1 MKLSQERSRQTREQI
16 LAAARALFA
25 VQGFEQTSIDQ
36 VAAGAKVAKA
46 SVFAHFGDKTN
57 LLAALGLAEIEA
69 ISARSRGLAAAA
81 IAGPLG
87 REQIDPEPLDP
98 EPLDKVIHRLLSPWL
113 DYFGADP
120 AFARLYLSQS
130 GLGAGP
136 FTERFL
142 SICHELEG
150 LVATLIRTT
159 LPACDDARATM
170 LSRGIQALLHE
181 VMVYR
186 LSGWTP
192 DAAAARAMLGDFL
205 TVWIAGATASVDAS
219 VSASGGTSSA

>member
-57 LLAALGLAEIEA
+57 LLAALGLAEIET
-69 ISARSRGLAAAA
+69 IVENSRRLAS
-81 IAGPLG
+81 GP
-87 REQIDPEPLDP
+87 EVEPL
-98 EPLDKVIHRLLSPWL
+98 EESLYRLLAPWL
-113 DYFGADP
+113 RYFGTDP
-120 AFARLYLSQS
+120 AFARLYLAQS
-130 GLGAGP
+130 GLSSGP

-142 SICHELEG
+142 TTCHDLEG
-150 LVATLIRTT
+150 LIAGLLRRG
-159 LPACDDARATM
+159 LPDCGETRSIM

-186 LSGWTP
+186 ISGWVADDT
-192 DAAAARAMLGDFL
+192 AAGTMLRDFL
-205 TVWIAGATASVDAS
+205 GIWIAGARTSG
-219 VSASGGTSSA
+219 SAPSPVAR

>member
-57 LLAALGLAEIEA
+57 LLAALGLVEIEA
-69 ISARSRGLAAAA
+69 IFERSRRLVSA
-81 IAGPLG
+81 PMT
-87 REQIDPEPLDP
+87 
-98 EPLDKVIHRLLSPWL
+98 EPLDKTLHRLLAPWL
-113 DYFGADP
+113 DYFGTDP
-120 AFARLYLSQS
+120 AFARLYLAQS

-142 SICHELEG
+142 AICHELEG
-150 LVATLIRTT
+150 LTASLIRAA
-159 LPACDDARATM
+159 LPACDEARATM

-186 LSGWTP
+186 LSGWVT

-205 TVWIAGATASVDAS
+205 TVWIAGANAGFSADAS
-219 VSASGGTSSA
+219 YSTGGGDTSLA